1 MLRIL
6 IGKEIL
12 ETALDLRFAI
22 VTVLFIVLI
31 PLGMYVGRKDY
42 ERRLAN
48 YQREYQMYRQH
59 YGKNVDASVEAQ
71 GFRPPPVLSVFA
83 LGLDP
88 FMPDKAITSRSG
100 LVRAAKEPGIDNS
113 QALLFGKA
121 DFLFNV
127 SFIVSL
133 AALIF
138 TFNRISGEKE
148 RGTLRAMIA
157 NDVRR
162 GDILLAKI
170 VANYVALL
178 IPFTLATLV
187 ALAIMGSS
195 SDISVRSQGF
205 GSALAA
211 IVMITFLFILVMV
224 SLGVCLSTF
233 THSSVGSI
241 MAAFLVW
248 VILVLGIPKVSP
260 MIAEVVYPI
269 ESRNVANLTQKI
281 AREEIEK
288 EFGQKKGQLYEA
300 CRAEFGLA
308 LGTVSS
314 SPQSEAERRAYA
326 KYDQEAAT
334 LDRNC
339 QDRIAD
345 TIRQLERDYRN
356 RRNIQTSVAV
366 NLSRLSPISCY
377 AYLVSSLSGTGTAE
391 PDRFAANADRYQD
404 EVKQA
409 IYDNFVIKRYANTGG
424 SSATNVDTVNGFDS
438 SKASIPDMTYLYTTP
453 AEALREGWADALLLV
468 VFNVLFFAV
477 AFVRFSKYDVR

>member
-1 MLRIL
+1 MFRTLVA
-6 IGKEIL
+6 KEIL
-12 ETALDLRFAI
+12 ETVLDLRFAI
-22 VTVLFIVLI
+22 VTVLFLVLI

-48 YQREYQMYRQH
+48 YQREYQIYHEH
-59 YGKNVDASVEAQ
+59 YGKSVGASVEAQ
-71 GFRPPPVLSVFA
+71 GFRPPSMLSIFA

-100 LVRAAKEPGIDNS
+100 LVRAAKEPGIDNAE
-113 QALLFGKA
+113 ALLFGKA

-157 NDVRR
+157 NNVRR

-170 VANYVALL
+170 VANYAALL
-178 IPFTLATLV
+178 IPFTLATLI
-187 ALAIMGSS
+187 ALAILGAS
-195 SDISVRSQGF
+195 SDISIRSHGF

-211 IVMITFLFILVMV
+211 IVIITFLFILVMV

-233 THSSVGSI
+233 THSSIGSI

-260 MIAEVVYPI
+260 MIAEIAYPI
-269 ESRNVANLTQKI
+269 ESRNVASLTQKI

-288 EFGQKKGQLYEA
+288 EFNQKKGQLYEA
-300 CRAEFGLA
+300 CRAEFGLER
-308 LGTVSS
+308 GTVESG
-314 SPQSEAERRAYA
+314 PREGPAKEAND
-326 KYDQEAAT
+326 KYDWEVIA
-334 LDRNC
+334 LDRDC
-339 QDRIAD
+339 QTRVAD
-345 TIRQLERDYRN
+345 TVRQLEQDYRN
-356 RRNIQTSVAV
+356 RRNIQTSVSM
-366 NLSRLSPISCY
+366 NLSRLSPISSY
-377 AYLVSSLSGTGTAE
+377 AYLVSALSGTGTAE
-391 PDRFAANADRYQD
+391 PDRFTANADRYQQQ
-404 EVKQA
+404 VKEA
-409 IYDNFVIKRYANTGG
+409 VYDNFVVKRYVNTGG
-424 SSATNVDTVNGFDS
+424 SSASSSNAVEGFDS
-438 SKASIPDMTYLYTTP
+438 SKASIPEMEYAYTTV
-453 AEALREGWADALLLV
+453 AEALREGWADVLLLAA
-468 VFNVLFFAV
+468 FNVLFFAV